1 MPMAKISVGKPLLLF
16 SQATSTTAHVALD
29 LTNLL
34 EDPLELS
41 DHLRLA
47 LLIPFQLPLVAPGF
61 LELEPLGDP

>member
-1 MPMAKISVGKPLLLF
+1 VGKPLLQF
-16 SQATSTTAHVALD
+16 SQATSTTAHAALD

-47 LLIPFQLPLVAPGF
+47 LLTPSQPPLVAPGL

>member
-1 MPMAKISVGKPLLLF
+1 
-16 SQATSTTAHVALD
+16 VALD